1 MPDMEKLSAMVVDAG
16 FKLHDA
22 LGPGL
27 LESAY
32 ELILCERL
40 RHMGLKVDRQM
51 PSNIAYDGIAIENA
65 FRIDLLVE
73 DRLVIELK
81 SVEQTLPVHMK
92 QVLTYLRLT
101 GLTLGFVMNFGAPT
115 FKAGVRRVVNGHGG
129 FASSRLRV
137 MQNPGLAT

>member
-1 MPDMEKLSAMVVDAG
+1 MADIEDLAALAVDTG
-16 FKLHDA
+16 YKLHQA

-27 LESAY
+27 LEGAY

-40 RHMGLKVDRQM
+40 RHHGLKVDRQL
-51 PSNIAYDGIAIENA
+51 PINIAFDGINVENA
-65 FRIDLLVE
+65 FRIDLMIE
-73 DRLVIELK
+73 DQLIIELK

-101 GLTLGFVMNFGAPT
+101 GLTLGLLMNFGAPT
-115 FKAGVRRVVNGHGG
+115 FKAGVRRVVNEHPP

-137 MQNPGLAT
+137 MQNPHLDS

>member
-1 MPDMEKLSAMVVDAG
+1 MRDIEELSAIAVDAG

-40 RHMGLKVDRQM
+40 RHRGLKVDRQM
-51 PSNIAYDGIAIENA
+51 PINIAYDGINIENA

-73 DRLVIELK
+73 DQLVIELK
-81 SVEQTLPVHMK
+81 SLEHTLPVHMK

-101 GLTLGFVMNFGAPT
+101 GLTLGLVMNFGTST
-115 FKAGVRRVVNGHGG
+115 FKEGVRRVVNGHAS
-129 FASSRLRV
+129 FASSRLRA
-137 MQNPGLAT
+137 MQNRAPEQ